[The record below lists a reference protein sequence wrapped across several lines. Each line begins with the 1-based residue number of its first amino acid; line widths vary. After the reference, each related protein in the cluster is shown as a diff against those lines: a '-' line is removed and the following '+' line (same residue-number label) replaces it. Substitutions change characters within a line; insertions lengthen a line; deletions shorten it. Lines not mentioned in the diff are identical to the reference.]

1 MSHWGVSV
9 SQVAEVKR
17 QVAILESYL
26 EQRGAP
32 LPEGYL
38 SYKVVCPNPNFRC
51 ASSSSLGILN
61 YVVYSTQNKGLQ
73 FSSFFLMT

>member
-1 MSHWGVSV
+1 MLHCGVSV

-38 SYKVVCPNPNFRC
+38 SYRVICPNPNFRC
-51 ASSSSLGILN
+51 AFCSYLGFPLL
-61 YVVYSTQNKGLQ
+61 YCLLYSN
-73 FSSFFLMT
+73 

>member
-1 MSHWGVSV
+1 MLHCGVSV

-38 SYKVVCPNPNFRC
+38 SYRVICPNPNFRC
-51 ASSSSLGILN
+51 ALSSSLGFPLL
-61 YVVYSTQNKGLQ
+61 YCLLYSN
-73 FSSFFLMT
+73 